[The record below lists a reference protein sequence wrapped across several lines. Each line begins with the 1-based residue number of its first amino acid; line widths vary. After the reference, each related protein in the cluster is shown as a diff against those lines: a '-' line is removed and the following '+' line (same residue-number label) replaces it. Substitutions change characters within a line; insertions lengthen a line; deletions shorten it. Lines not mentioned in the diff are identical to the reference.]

1 MNPIAFTA
9 TIEKTPG
16 KGGWHYVRMPDDIL
30 GDLRRMSGK
39 NGNVPVFV
47 TIGKSTWPST
57 TMSMG
62 EQRWF
67 VAIRADVRK
76 AEGFGEGDTVS
87 VYIAPDLERIK

>member
-16 KGGWHYVRMPDDIL
+16 KGGWYYVRMPDAIL

-39 NGNVPVFV
+39 NGNVPVYV

-67 VAIRADVRK
+67 VAIKADVRK
-76 AEGFGEGDTVS
+76 AEGISEGNMVA
-87 VYIAPDLERIK
+87 VRIAADFKRIS